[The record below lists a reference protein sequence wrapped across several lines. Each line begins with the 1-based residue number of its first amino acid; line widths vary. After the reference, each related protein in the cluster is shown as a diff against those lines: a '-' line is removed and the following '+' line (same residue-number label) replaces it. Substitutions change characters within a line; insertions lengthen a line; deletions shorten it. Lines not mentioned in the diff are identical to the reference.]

1 MKVEQIYSI
10 LNDITGEMLGDT
22 VVVAEDLSNIVDIG
36 QAFEDAVGYDNY
48 VRNLVDH
55 IGRVVFVDRVYS
67 GRAPRVLMDGW
78 EYGSIME
85 KICARMPEA
94 DENEMWTLEDGQSY
108 NQDIFKKS
116 DVLAKFFNDRVTYDV
131 QLSIAT
137 EQVKSS
143 FDNITQLNAFYSML
157 YNSVNNSMTVKTDA
171 LIMRTINNMI
181 GETVYDAFNG
191 GSISAGSTVRA
202 VNLLKLY
209 NDSLPEN
216 VADLTADEFL
226 ASPDAIRF
234 AVFML
239 TEYMDRLKV
248 MSNLFNVGGESRFT
262 PEDRLHVVLLSTFK
276 NRANIYLQSDTF
288 HDDYTALPNADAVTY
303 WQGSGTNYDFANSS
317 KIDIKTSSGHSVTIT
332 GVLGCMFDRDALG
345 VANLDRRTTSHYNA
359 KADFTNNFYHFTSG
373 FFNDLNENFVV
384 FYVA

>member
-55 IGRVVFVDRVYS
+55 IGRVVFVDSVYS

>member
-10 LNDITGEMLGDT
+10 LNDVTGEMLGDT
-22 VVVAEDLSNIVDIG
+22 VVVNEDLSNIVDIG
-36 QAFEDAVGYDNY
+36 KAFEDSVGYDNY
-48 VRNLVDH
+48 VRNLIDH
-55 IGRVVFVDRVYS
+55 IGRVVFVDRIYS
-67 GRAPRVLMDGW
+67 GRAPRVLMDSW
-78 EYGSIME
+78 EYGSILE
-85 KICARMPEA
+85 KIMARLPEA
-94 DENEMWTLEDGQSY
+94 EENEMWQLQDGQSY
-108 NQDIFKKS
+108 NQDIFKKP
-116 DVLAKFFNDRVTYDV
+116 DVAAKFFNDRVTYDV

-143 FDNITQLNAFYSML
+143 FDNVTQLNAFYSML
-157 YNSVNNSMTVKTDA
+157 YTSVNNSMTIKTDA

-181 GETVYDAFNG
+181 AETVYNEYNG
-191 GSISAGSTVRA
+191 GAITGVSGIRA
-202 VNLLKLY
+202 VNLLTLY
-209 NDSLPEN
+209 NQSLPEGET
-216 VADLTADEFL
+216 ALTADQFL
-226 ASPDAIRF
+226 QTPDAIRF
-234 AVFML
+234 AVFMF

-262 PEDRLHVVLLSTFK
+262 PEDRLHVVMLSTFK

-288 HDDYTALPNADAVTY
+288 HDEYTALPGADSVTY
-303 WQGSGTNYDFANSS
+303 WQGSGIDYDFDEAS
-317 KIDIKTSSGHSVTIT
+317 KINVKTASGNNVTIT

-345 VANLDRRTTSHYNA
+345 VANLDRKVTSHYNA

>member
-10 LNDITGEMLGDT
+10 LNDITGEMLGDS

-303 WQGSGTNYDFANSS
+303 WQGSGTDYDFANSS

>member
-1 MKVEQIYSI
+1 
-10 LNDITGEMLGDT
+10 
-22 VVVAEDLSNIVDIG
+22 
-36 QAFEDAVGYDNY
+36 
-48 VRNLVDH
+48 
-55 IGRVVFVDRVYS
+55 
-67 GRAPRVLMDGW
+67 
-78 EYGSIME
+78 
-85 KICARMPEA
+85 MPEA